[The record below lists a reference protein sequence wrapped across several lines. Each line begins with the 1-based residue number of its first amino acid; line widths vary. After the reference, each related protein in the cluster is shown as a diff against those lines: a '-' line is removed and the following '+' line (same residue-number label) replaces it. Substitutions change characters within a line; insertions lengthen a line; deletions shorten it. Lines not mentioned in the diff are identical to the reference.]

1 MNQNVGAMNVI
12 PSKSKKGLSLNAKIV
27 VFRDVYHVSKVI
39 QFFVVV
45 VIVTDYFVKSVLKRV
60 IWSNVITVQL
70 DSVIHVGIVYPH
82 DI

>member
-1 MNQNVGAMNVI
+1 MNVI

-60 IWSNVITVQL
+60 IWSNVITAQL
-70 DSVIHVGIVYPH
+70 VSVIHVGIVYPH
-82 DI
+82 DM